1 MNIDLLVRLLSDL
14 VLRVE
19 KLERGMIIQKITIPA
34 VTDTTG
40 YLVIKMVASDPAT
53 PPNGEIWYNTAS
65 NQLKVKTSGGV
76 KAVTLA

>member
-40 YLVIKMVASDPAT
+40 YLVIKMVASDPST
-53 PPNGEIWYNTAS
+53 PPNGEMWYNTAT
-65 NQLKVKTSGGV
+65 NQLKVKTSG
-76 KAVTLA
+76 